1 VGWANSWFLSV
12 AHALLLC
19 FALPDAQSQ
28 WVLSCYHQIGLLSQL
43 SLIFEYNILYSLFK
57 DLSIEKVI
65 FLLTLYTFNKAEIH
79 YRSRLELATSPVGV
93 LP

>member
-1 VGWANSWFLSV
+1 MPSPDGYIELLPSNWSV
-12 AHALLLC
+12 ISNVPL
-19 FALPDAQSQ
+19 FPN
-28 WVLSCYHQIGLLSQL
+28 I
-43 SLIFEYNILYSLFK
+43 IILYSLFK
-57 DLSIEKVI
+57 VLSIEKVI